1 MQWFY
6 ISTIT
11 DDIIYDVEANSM
23 DGSVTMALDDYDE
36 LRGMKT
42 IVDNFTNADH
52 GTHDAVFSSNHGM
65 MAVNL
70 SKSAIENCYRQL
82 YGLTFGT
89 DVDIKI
95 IWSD

>member
-1 MQWFY
+1 
-6 ISTIT
+6 
-11 DDIIYDVEANSM
+11 M
-23 DGSVTMALDDYDE
+23 DGSVTMALDDYNE

-70 SKSAIENCYRQL
+70 SKASIEKCYRQL
-82 YGLTFGT
+82 YGETLGT
-89 DVDIKI
+89 NVDVKI
-95 IWSD
+95 RWSD